1 MAGQLNPHLLLV
13 VPLAPL
19 AGSMIA
25 GLFGTK
31 FFGNLIGRK
40 ASHTVT
46 ILGVLISFILSLHT
60 MSLVLDGATFNGN
73 LYTWMTV
80 VGLKLEVGFLVD
92 SLTAMMMCVVTFVSL
107 MVHIYTI
114 GYMEED
120 EGYNRFFSYISL
132 FTFAMLMLVMSNNF
146 LQLFFGWEAVGLVS
160 YLLIGF
166 WYTKPTATVANM
178 KAFLVNRVGDFGF
191 ILGIGLLLAYAG
203 SMDYAEVFAKKEQ
216 LATLTLPGTDWMLLT
231 VACICLFIGAMG
243 KSAQFPLHV
252 WLPDSMEGPTPISAL
267 IHAATMVT
275 AGIFM
280 VARMSPLFELSDTA
294 LSFVLIIGSIT
305 ALFMGF
311 LGIIQNDIKR
321 VVAYSTLSQLG
332 YMTVALGASAY
343 SVAVFHLMTHA
354 FFKALLFLAAGSVI
368 IGMHHDQDIRN
379 MGGLRKYM
387 PITWITSL
395 LGSLALIGTP
405 FFSGFYSKDSIIE
418 AVHATT
424 LFGSGFANF
433 AVLAGVFVTAFYSFR
448 MYFLVFHGE
457 ERFGKE
463 HAHHDDH
470 AHAKAAHADH
480 GHDDHAHDAH
490 DDHGHDE
497 HHGLAPG
504 QKPHESPLVVTLP
517 LILLAIPSVLIGFFA
532 IQPMLHGDFFNGV
545 ITVSESHG
553 AMAELKEHFHGAVA
567 MAIHGVSTAPFW
579 LALAGVV
586 AAYYCYMI
594 NPRVPAWFYKHFH
607 ALHTLL
613 ENKYYM
619 DKFNEVVIAG
629 GARLLGGGL
638 SRVGDKTLIDGLI
651 VNGSAKVVAWSS
663 RVIRVFQSGY
673 IYHYAFVMILG
684 MLGLLSYFVIFPLFA
699 K

>member
-1 MAGQLNPHLLLV
+1 MAGQILNPNLLLA

-19 AGSMIA
+19 AGAVIA

-31 FFGNLIGRK
+31 FFGNMVGRK
-40 ASHTVT
+40 VSHTVT
-46 ILGVLISFILSLHT
+46 ILGVLISLILSVMTL
-60 MSLVLDGATFNGN
+60 MQVLDGATFNQTI
-73 LYTWMTV
+73 YTWMTV
-80 VGLKLEVGFLVD
+80 GPLKMEVGFQID
-92 SLTAMMMCVVTFVSL
+92 SLSAMMMCVVTFVSL

-114 GYMEED
+114 GYMAED
-120 EGYNRFFSYISL
+120 PGYNRFFAYISL
-132 FTFAMLMLVMSNNF
+132 FTFSMLMLVMANNF

-166 WYTKPTATVANM
+166 WYTRPTAIFANM

-191 ILGIGLLLAYAG
+191 ILGIGLILAYAG
-203 SMDYAEVFAKKEQ
+203 SMNYQEVFAKREM
-216 LATLTLPGTDWMLLT
+216 LAGLTLPGTEWMLLT

-294 LSFVLIIGSIT
+294 LSFVLVIGSIT

-332 YMTVALGASAY
+332 YMTVALGSSAY
-343 SVAVFHLMTHA
+343 SIAVFHLMTHA
-354 FFKALLFLAAGSVI
+354 FFKALLFLGAGSVI

-387 PITWITSL
+387 PITWITAL

-424 LFGSGFANF
+424 IWGSGFANF

-457 ERFGKE
+457 ERFGK
-463 HAHHDDH
+463 AHTHDH
-470 AHAKAAHADH
+470 SH
-480 GHDDHAHDAH
+480 GHDSDAHDEH
-490 DDHGHDE
+490 DDHG

-504 QKPHESPLVVTLP
+504 EKPHESPLVVTLP
-517 LILLAIPSVLIGFFA
+517 LILLAIPSVVIGFLT
-532 IQPMLHGDFFNGV
+532 IGPMLHGSFFDGV
-545 ITVSESHG
+545 ITVAPQHA
-553 AMAELKEHFHGAVA
+553 AMATLKEAFHGPVQ
-567 MAIHGVSTAPFW
+567 MVLHGLMTLPFW
-579 LALAGVV
+579 LALSGVA
-586 AAYYCYMI
+586 AAYYCYMV
-594 NPRVPAWFYKHFH
+594 NPRVPAWFYAKFK
-607 ALHTLL
+607 AVHTLL
-613 ENKYYM
+613 DNKYYM
-619 DKFNEVVIAG
+619 DKFNDVVFAG
-629 GARLLGGGL
+629 GARVLGGGL
-638 SRVGDKTLIDGLI
+638 WNIGDKGLIDGLI
-651 VNGSAKVVAWSS
+651 VNGSAKVVGWFSS
-663 RVIRVFQSGY
+663 IVRTGQTGY
-673 IYHYAFVMILG
+673 IYHYAFVMIIGVLG
-684 MLGLLSYFVIFPLFA
+684 ALMYFLPFWNA
-699 K
+699 

>member
-1 MAGQLNPHLLLV
+1 MATTLNAATLLA

-19 AGSMIA
+19 AGAILA
-25 GLFGTK
+25 GVFGTTLG
-31 FFGNLIGRK
+31 GNLIGRRL
-40 ASHTVT
+40 SHTFT
-46 ILGVLISFILSLHT
+46 ILGVLVAFILSAMTLK
-60 MSLVLDGATFNGN
+60 SVAVDGARFNETI
-73 LYTWMTV
+73 YEWMV
-80 VGLKLEVGFLVD
+80 VGGLKMEIGFLVD
-92 SLTAMMMCVVTFVSL
+92 GLTAMMMCVVTFVSL

-120 EGYNRFFSYISL
+120 EGYNRFFGYISL
-132 FTFAMLMLVMSNNF
+132 FTFSMLMLVMSNNF

-166 WYTKPTATVANM
+166 WYTKPTAIFANL

-191 ILGIGLLLAYAG
+191 ILGIGLIAAYAN
-203 SMDYAEVFAKKEQ
+203 SLNYAEVFARAPEFAK
-216 LATLTLPGTDWMLLT
+216 LAFGYGTDWMLIT
-231 VACICLFIGAMG
+231 VTCICLFIGAMG

-294 LSFVLIIGSIT
+294 LSFILVIGAIT

-368 IGMHHDQDIRN
+368 IGMHHNQDIRW
-379 MGGLRKYM
+379 MGNVRKYM

-405 FFSGFYSKDSIIE
+405 LFAGFYSKDSIIE
-418 AVHATT
+418 AVHLSKLPGA
-424 LFGSGFANF
+424 GFAYF
-433 AVLAGVFVTAFYSFR
+433 AVMAGVFVTAFYSFR
-448 MYFLVFHGE
+448 MYFLVFHGK
-457 ERFGKE
+457 ERYDQNPE
-463 HAHHDDH
+463 A
-470 AHAKAAHADH
+470 
-480 GHDDHAHDAH
+480 HAHDHAA
-490 DDHGHDE
+490 DDHGHG
-497 HHGLAPG
+497 HGHDAHE
-504 QKPHESPLVVTLP
+504 PHESPWVVTVP
-517 LILLAIPSVLIGFFA
+517 LLLLAIPSVVIGFLT
-532 IQPMLHGDFFNGV
+532 IQPMLYGEFFKDSIFV
-545 ITVSESHG
+545 DAARHP
-553 AMAELKEHFHGAVA
+553 AMAEMAKAFHGPVQ
-567 MAIHGVSTAPFW
+567 MALHGLTTPVFW

-586 AAYYCYMI
+586 LAWYLYMKNTALPARI
-594 NPRVPAWFYKHFH
+594 QRVFQPVY
-607 ALHTLL
+607 TLL
-613 ENKYYM
+613 DNKYYM
-619 DKFNEVVIAG
+619 DWINERLIAPAARALGNGLWKG
-629 GARLLGGGL
+629 GDQGIIEG
-638 SRVGDKTLIDGLI
+638 VF
-651 VNGSAKVVAWSS
+651 VNGSAKLVA
-663 RVIRVFQSGY
+663 RFAGVIRWVQSGY
-673 IYHYAFVMILG
+673 IYHYAFA
-684 MLGLLSYFVIFPLFA
+684 MLVGVVVLMTYFVSWPMISDWLR

>member
-1 MAGQLNPHLLLV
+1 MSQTLSANALLA
-13 VPLAPL
+13 VPMAPL
-19 AGSMIA
+19 LGAALAGIL
-25 GLFGTK
+25 GTRFG
-31 FFGNLIGRK
+31 GNWIGRRLTH
-40 ASHTVT
+40 SLT
-46 ILGVLISFILSLHT
+46 ILGVLVAFILSAMTLQ
-60 MSLVLDGATFNGN
+60 SVVQDGARFNET
-73 LYTWMTV
+73 LYTWMV
-80 VGLKLEVGFLVD
+80 VGGLKMEIGFLVD
-92 SLTAMMMCVVTFVSL
+92 GLTAMMMCVVTFVSL

-114 GYMEED
+114 GYMQED

-132 FTFAMLMLVMSNNF
+132 FTFSMLMLVMSNNM

-166 WYTKPTATVANM
+166 WFNKPTAIFANM

-191 ILGIGLLLAYAG
+191 IMGIGLIVAYAG
-203 SMDYAEVFAKKEQ
+203 SLNYTEVFAKSQ
-216 LATLTLPGTDWMLLT
+216 DLSLLVFPGTDWMLIT
-231 VACICLFIGAMG
+231 VICICLFIGAMG

-294 LSFVLIIGSIT
+294 LNFILVIGSIT

-368 IGMHHDQDIRN
+368 MGVHHNQDIRW

-405 FFSGFYSKDSIIE
+405 LFSGFYSKDSIIE
-418 AVHATT
+418 AVHESHLA
-424 LFGSGFANF
+424 GAGFANF

-448 MYFLVFHGE
+448 MYFLVFHGK
-457 ERFGKE
+457 ERFDQNPD
-463 HAHHDDH
+463 AH
-470 AHAKAAHADH
+470 
-480 GHDDHAHDAH
+480 HDAH
-490 DDHGHDE
+490 DKHHAHDNA
-497 HHGLAPG
+497 HHA
-504 QKPHESPLVVTLP
+504 PHESPWVVTVP
-517 LILLAIPSVLIGFFA
+517 LILLAIPSVLIGFFT
-532 IQPMLHGDFFNGV
+532 IEPMLYGAFFNDAIV
-545 ITVSESHG
+545 IHADKHAALTEMTH
-553 AMAELKEHFHGAVA
+553 AFHGPLQ
-567 MAIHGVSTAPFW
+567 MALHALSTKPFW
-579 LALAGVV
+579 LALAGV
-586 AAYYCYMI
+586 ALAYYMYMV
-594 NPRVPAWFYKHFH
+594 NPALPAAIKRNAMPVFN
-607 ALHTLL
+607 LL
-613 ENKYYM
+613 DNKYYL
-619 DKFNEVVIAG
+619 DWFNENILAR
-629 GARLLGGGL
+629 GARMLGLGL
-638 SRVGDKTLIDGLI
+638 WKVGDQALIDGVL
-651 VNGSAKVVAWSS
+651 VNGSWKMVARLSS
-663 RVIRVFQSGY
+663 FVRKLQTGY
-673 IYHYAFVMILG
+673 LYHYALLMLLGIFVLMT
-684 MLGLLSYFVIFPLFA
+684 YFVWL

>member
-1 MAGQLNPHLLLV
+1 MSQTLSASTLLA
-13 VPLAPL
+13 VPMAPL
-19 AGSMIA
+19 VGAILAGI
-25 GLFGTK
+25 LGTK
-31 FFGNLIGRK
+31 FGGNWIGRRM
-40 ASHTVT
+40 SHSLT
-46 ILGVLISFILSLHT
+46 ILGVLLSFILSAMTLK
-60 MSLVLDGATFNGN
+60 SVALDGARFNET
-73 LYTWMTV
+73 LYTWMV
-80 VGLKLEVGFLVD
+80 VGGLKMEIGFLVD
-92 SLTAMMMCVVTFVSL
+92 GLTAMMMCVVTFVSL

-132 FTFAMLMLVMSNNF
+132 FTFSMLMLVMSNNM

-166 WYTKPTATVANM
+166 WFNKPTAIFANM

-191 ILGIGLLLAYAG
+191 ILGIGLIVAFSGTLNYTEA
-203 SMDYAEVFAKKEQ
+203 FAKAAD
-216 LATLTLPGTDWMLLT
+216 LAKLSFPGTDWMLVT
-231 VACICLFIGAMG
+231 VICICLFIGAMG

-294 LSFVLIIGSIT
+294 LNFVLVIGAIT

-368 IGMHHDQDIRN
+368 MGVHHNQDIRW

-405 FFSGFYSKDSIIE
+405 LFAGFYSKDSIIE
-418 AVHATT
+418 AVRESHLPGA
-424 LFGSGFANF
+424 GFASF
-433 AVLAGVFVTAFYSFR
+433 AVLAGVFITAFYSFR
-448 MYFLVFHGE
+448 LYFLVFHGK
-457 ERFGKE
+457 ERFDQNPD
-463 HAHHDDH
+463 AHHDDH
-470 AHAKAAHADH
+470 H
-480 GHDDHAHDAH
+480 GHHNEQH
-490 DDHGHDE
+490 E
-497 HHGLAPG
+497 
-504 QKPHESPLVVTLP
+504 PHESPWVVTVP
-517 LILLAIPSVLIGFFA
+517 LILLAIPSVVIGFMT
-532 IQPMLHGDFFNGV
+532 IQPMLFGDFFKDAIFING
-545 ITVSESHG
+545 EKHA
-553 AMAELKEHFHGAVA
+553 AMEELAKAFHGPAQ
-567 MAIHGVSTAPFW
+567 MAWHALTTLPFW
-579 LALAGVV
+579 LALAGVATSYYMYMV
-586 AAYYCYMI
+586 NPALPAAI
-594 NPRVPAWFYKHFH
+594 KTRVQPIY
-607 ALHTLL
+607 TLL

-619 DKFNEVVIAG
+619 DWFNENVLAR
-629 GARLLGGGL
+629 GARALGTGL
-638 SRVGDKTLIDGLI
+638 WKWGDQTLIDGAL
-651 VNGSAKVVAWSS
+651 VNGSWKAVAWVSGVVR
-663 RVIRVFQSGY
+663 RVQSGY
-673 IYHYAFVMILG
+673 LYHYALAMIVGVFVLMT
-684 MLGLLSYFVIFPLFA
+684 YFVWL

>member
-1 MAGQLNPHLLLV
+1 MAGQLSSSMLLA

-19 AGSMIA
+19 AGSAIA
-25 GLFGTK
+25 GLLGTK
-31 FFGNLIGRK
+31 FFGNVVGRK
-40 ASHTVT
+40 VSHTAT
-46 ILGVLISFILSLHT
+46 ILGVLIALIISVQTL
-60 MSLVLDGATFNGN
+60 MAVLDGATFNEDI
-73 LYTWMTV
+73 YTWMTV
-80 VGLKLEVGFLVD
+80 GTLKLAVGFQIDTL
-92 SLTAMMMCVVTFVSL
+92 SAMMMCVVTSVSL

-114 GYMEED
+114 GYMAED

-166 WYTKPTATVANM
+166 WYTRPTAIFANM

-191 ILGIGLLLAYAG
+191 ILGIGLLLAASG
-203 SMDYAEVFAKKEQ
+203 SMQYTDVFAQADKLSQ
-216 LATLTLPGTDWMLLT
+216 MTVPGIGWPLLT
-231 VACICLFIGAMG
+231 AACICLFIGAMG

-280 VARMSPLFELSDTA
+280 VSRMSPLFELSDGA
-294 LSFVLIIGSIT
+294 LSFMIVIGSIT

-354 FFKALLFLAAGSVI
+354 FFKALLFLGAGSVI
-368 IGMHHDQDIRN
+368 IGMHHDQDMRN

-418 AVHATT
+418 AVHATNIP
-424 LFGSGFANF
+424 GAGFANF
-433 AVLAGVFVTAFYSFR
+433 AVLAGVFITAFYSFR

-457 ERFGKE
+457 SRWNHPVKHSEG
-463 HAHHDDH
+463 HDSDAHHEEDEHGDDH
-470 AHAKAAHADH
+470 H
-480 GHDDHAHDAH
+480 
-490 DDHGHDE
+490 
-497 HHGLAPG
+497 HHGLQPG
-504 QKPHESPLVVTLP
+504 DKPHESPLVVTLP
-517 LILLAIPSVLIGFFA
+517 LILLAIPSVIIGYLA
-532 IQPMLHGDFFNGV
+532 IGPMLHGDFFKGV
-545 ITVSESHG
+545 ITVNPSHP
-553 AMAELKEHFHGAVA
+553 AMAELNEMFHGPMA
-567 MAIHGVSTAPFW
+567 MALHGLQTAPFW

-586 AAYYCYMI
+586 AAYYCYMV
-594 NPRVPAWFYKHFH
+594 NPRVPAWFYAKFKP
-607 ALHTLL
+607 LHTLL
-613 ENKYYM
+613 DNKYYM
-619 DKFNEVVIAG
+619 DKFNDVVFAG
-629 GARLLGGGL
+629 GARAIGGGL
-638 SRVGDKTLIDGLI
+638 WKVGDRGLIDGLL
-651 VNGSAKVVAWSS
+651 VNGSAKLVGWFSTIT
-663 RVIRVFQSGY
+663 RTFQTGY
-673 IYHYAFVMILG
+673 IYHYAFVMIVGVLAT
-684 MLGLLSYFVIFPLFA
+684 LLWFFPFWRG
-699 K
+699 

>member
-1 MAGQLNPHLLLV
+1 MSQTLSATTLLI

-19 AGSMIA
+19 AGALLA
-25 GLFGTK
+25 GVFGTA
-31 FFGNLIGRK
+31 FGGNLIGRRT
-40 ASHTVT
+40 SHGLT
-46 ILGVLISFILSLHT
+46 ILGVLLAFLLSVSTLRDVVVH
-60 MSLVLDGATFNGN
+60 DARFNET

-80 VGLKLEVGFLVD
+80 GSLKMEIGFLVD
-92 SLTAMMMCVVTFVSL
+92 GLTAMMMCVVTFVSL

-120 EGYNRFFSYISL
+120 AGYNRFFAYISL
-132 FTFAMLMLVMSNNF
+132 FTFSMLMLVMSNNL

-166 WYTKPTATVANM
+166 WFNKPTAIFANM

-191 ILGIGLLLAYAG
+191 ILGIGLIVAFAG
-203 SMDYAEVFAKKEQ
+203 TLNYSEVFAKAGDLSK
-216 LATLTLPGTDWMLLT
+216 LAFPGTSWLLVT
-231 VACICLFIGAMG
+231 VICISLFIGAMG

-280 VARMSPLFELSDTA
+280 VARMSPLFEMSTTA
-294 LSFVLIIGSIT
+294 LSFVLVIGAIT

-354 FFKALLFLAAGSVI
+354 FFKALLFLGAGSVI
-368 IGMHHDQDIRN
+368 MGCHHNQDIRW

-387 PITWITSL
+387 PITWVTSL

-405 FFSGFYSKDSIIE
+405 LFSGFYSKDSIID

-424 LFGSGFANF
+424 IPGAGFANF

-448 MYFLVFHGE
+448 MYFLVFHGK
-457 ERFGKE
+457 ERFDKNPE
-463 HAHHDDH
+463 AHHDNVHHCDDH
-470 AHAKAAHADH
+470 HDVASSHGAAAHVSVADSH
-480 GHDDHAHDAH
+480 N
-490 DDHGHDE
+490 
-497 HHGLAPG
+497 
-504 QKPHESPLVVTLP
+504 PHESPWVVTLP
-517 LILLAIPSVLIGFFA
+517 LILLAIPSVVIGFMT
-532 IQPMLHGDFFNGV
+532 ITPMLYGHL
-545 ITVSESHG
+545 
-553 AMAELKEHFHGAVA
+553 MADAIARTPVMLEMAKAFHGPWG
-567 MAIHGVSTAPFW
+567 MALHALSTAPFW
-579 LALAGVV
+579 LAVAGV
-586 AAYYCYMI
+586 ASSYYMYMI
-594 NPRVPAWFYKHFH
+594 NPALPAAIKSKFMPLY
-607 ALHTLL
+607 TLL

-619 DKFNEVVIAG
+619 DWFNENVLAR
-629 GARLLGGGL
+629 GARALGTGLWKRGDQAIIDGGL
-638 SRVGDKTLIDGLI
+638 
-651 VNGSAKVVAWSS
+651 VNGSWKVIGAVSAL
-663 RVIRVFQSGY
+663 IRWVQSGY
-673 IYHYAFVMILG
+673 LYHYALAMILG
-684 MLGLLSYFVIFPLFA
+684 VFVMMTYFVWL

>member
-1 MAGQLNPHLLLV
+1 MSATLSASTLLA

-19 AGSMIA
+19 VGAALAGV
-25 GLFGTK
+25 FGTK
-31 FFGNLIGRK
+31 FGGNHIGRK
-40 ASHTVT
+40 VTHSLT
-46 ILGVLISFILSLHT
+46 ILGVLVAFIISAMTLKSVIA
-60 MSLVLDGATFNGN
+60 DGARFNETI
-73 LYTWMTV
+73 YEWMV
-80 VGLKLEVGFLVD
+80 VGGLKMEVGFMVD
-92 SLTAMMMCVVTFVSL
+92 GLTAMMMCVVTFVSL

-120 EGYNRFFSYISL
+120 DGYNRFFAYISL
-132 FTFAMLMLVMSNNF
+132 FTFSMLMLVMSNNM

-166 WYTKPTATVANM
+166 WFNKPTAIFANM

-191 ILGIGLLLAYAG
+191 ILGIGLIAAYAG
-203 SMDYAEVFAKKEQ
+203 TLNYTEAFAKAGT
-216 LATLTLPGTDWMLLT
+216 LAGITFPGTEWMLIT
-231 VACICLFIGAMG
+231 VICICLFIGAMG

-294 LSFVLIIGSIT
+294 LSFILVIGAIT

-354 FFKALLFLAAGSVI
+354 FFKALLFLGAGSVI
-368 IGMHHDQDIRN
+368 IGMHHNQDIRW
-379 MGGLRKYM
+379 MGGVRKYM

-418 AVHATT
+418 AVHESH
-424 LFGSGFANF
+424 LWGANF
-433 AVLAGVFVTAFYSFR
+433 AYYAVLAGVFITAFYSFR
-448 MYFLVFHGE
+448 MYFLVFHGK
-457 ERFGKE
+457 ERYDQNPD
-463 HAHHDDH
+463 AHHDDH
-470 AHAKAAHADH
+470 GH
-480 GHDDHAHDAH
+480 GHDDHG
-490 DDHGHDE
+490 HGHE
-497 HHGLAPG
+497 H
-504 QKPHESPLVVTLP
+504 KPHESPWVVWLP
-517 LILLAIPSVLIGFFA
+517 LVLLAIPSVVIGFMT
-532 IQPMLHGDFFNGV
+532 IDPMLFGEFFKNAIFV
-545 ITVSESHG
+545 DG
-553 AMAELKEHFHGAVA
+553 AKHHAMKELEEAFHGPVA
-567 MAIHGVSTAPFW
+567 MAIHGLQTPPFW

-586 AAYYCYMI
+586 LSWYMYMI
-594 NPRVPAWFYKHFH
+594 NPALPAAIKRAFGPIYR
-607 ALHTLL
+607 LL

-619 DKFNEVVIAG
+619 DWFNENVIARATRALGTGLWKG
-629 GARLLGGGL
+629 GDQA
-638 SRVGDKTLIDGLI
+638 LIDGAV
-651 VNGSAKVVAWSS
+651 VNGSWKVVGRISGVVRWM
-663 RVIRVFQSGY
+663 QSGY
-673 IYHYAFVMILG
+673 IYHYAFAMLLGIFIL
-684 MLGLLSYFVIFPLFA
+684 MTYFVWF
-699 K
+699 KR